1 MSNISMANSQ
11 QQASLQIDPIFVD
24 SEQGYSPLDLA
35 RQYHFP
41 DNLGE
46 GQTVGIIAL
55 GGDFSP
61 EDLAIF
67 CTKFNLPLPNIH
79 TIGQVPEQVQN
90 SPMADQETNL
100 DIQTVVGMVPNA
112 KIVLYYGA
120 KFLDAFQAVL
130 DDNKHQPEVIFTCWA
145 IGEKYLSRSEK
156 QQLQT
161 QVQALSLR
169 GITLLASSG
178 GEGIY
183 QSQLNARKPARGV
196 NLPAGFEQVIA
207 CGGTTLHSN
216 GFEEV
221 WSEGQFIS
229 GGSFSNLTTAPA
241 FQQPALANYTAQHPN
256 LRFTTLATPDM
267 SINASKIHSSVMV
280 HHGKTCKA
288 WGTSVATPLLAGL
301 ITRLNTVL
309 GDNLGDI
316 NPLLYQLM
324 GTKAFNSNI
333 PGNNGFPAASG
344 WDPCTGLGS
353 PHGKN
358 LLNAI
363 RALKKLEKK

>member
-1 MSNISMANSQ
+1 MSNVVMANSQ
-11 QQASLQIDPIFVD
+11 QQTSLQIDPIFVD
-24 SEQGYSPLDLA
+24 PEQGYSPQNLA
-35 RQYHFP
+35 SMYHFP

-46 GQTVGIIAL
+46 GQTVGLIAL
-55 GGDFSP
+55 GGRFSP
-61 EDLAIF
+61 KDLIAF
-67 CTKFNLPLPNIH
+67 CTTFNLPVPNIH
-79 TIGQVPEQVQN
+79 TVGKVPEQGKN
-90 SPMADQETNL
+90 SSMADQETNL
-100 DIQTVVGMVPNA
+100 DMQTIIGMVPNA

-120 KFLDAFQAVL
+120 NFPNAFQAIL
-130 DDNKHQPEVIFTCWA
+130 DDSAHQPDVIFTCWA
-145 IGEKYLSRSEK
+145 IGEKYLSQSEK
-156 QQLQT
+156 RQLSSQI
-161 QVQALSLR
+161 QALSLR

-178 GEGIY
+178 DDGIY
-183 QSQLNARKPARGV
+183 QSQLNARKPARGI

-221 WSEGQFIS
+221 WCEGQFIS
-229 GGSFSNLTTAPA
+229 GGSFSNLTTAPT
-241 FQQPALANYTAQHPN
+241 FQQPALANYTAQHPD
-256 LRFTTLATPDM
+256 LRFTTLATPDI
-267 SINASKIHSSVMV
+267 SINASKIHSSLMV
-280 HHGKTCKA
+280 HHAKTCKA

-301 ITRLNTVL
+301 ITRLNTAL

-324 GTKAFNSNI
+324 GTKAFNNNI